1 MRRNVVLGQELVF
14 QFNGQLFK
22 GSSCVHKFRGPSHAW
37 QSMRQQQPIAR
48 TTGIEAGINVKKAI
62 SLFIKQVSNS
72 LHPRK
77 DTQGKSPCSRIPSH
91 SLEK

>member
-1 MRRNVVLGQELVF
+1 
-14 QFNGQLFK
+14 
-22 GSSCVHKFRGPSHAW
+22 
-37 QSMRQQQPIAR
+37 MRQQQRIAR

-77 DTQGKSPCSRIPSH
+77 DTQGKSPCSRVPSH
-91 SLEK
+91 SLDQ